1 VREARAYVALLRE
14 AWTALEAVHPVP
26 ADANGEVRAWDR
38 AWSRRLSGASM
49 ASRCLEVP
57 IGRER
62 TCRDAEVSALVCN
75 LALFDLEQARG
86 AIFREPVPRAADH
99 LDVHVAV
106 ADEAARR
113 SAAALSCEDLPSAES
128 VSRDASGAWVVAGGE
143 RLNPEDQTVRPTLPP
158 GRAPPPA
165 CGNIEET
172 ERPVPDAVQHRFAES
187 MGRIRRCFVL
197 ARERVEASV
206 LVITISRDGDHRLV
220 DLAVACT
227 LTTGEAATCLRD
239 AVARVAVEDHER
251 IRWWMRFE

>member
-113 SAAALSCEDLPSAES
+113 SAAALSCEDLPSAET
-128 VSRDASGAWVVAGGE
+128 VSRDASGAWVVAGGG
-143 RLNPEDQTVRPTLPP
+143 RLSP
-158 GRAPPPA
+158 GEAAPPPSPA
-165 CGNIEET
+165 PPPVCGDVEGT
-172 ERPVPDAVQHRFAES
+172 SHPVPDA
-187 MGRIRRCFVL
+187 IL
-197 ARERVEASV
+197 ARFHSRWRAISACLRLAPEPVRGV
-206 LVITISRDGDHRLV
+206 LVITISRDGEHRLV
-220 DLAVACT
+220 DLAGPCA
-227 LTTGEAATCLRD
+227 LTTGEVATCLQG
-239 AVARVAVEDHER
+239 AVQGIAVEDHER
-251 IRWWMRFE
+251 LRWWATFE